1 MTGFAIAEYLIV
13 VLEVFLICDVSA
25 RGLKPEM
32 VERKESLIYLC
43 ASVGMNVFF
52 RCLGKAGVSA
62 AEIFIF
68 KSGILALLLWAV
80 RRVSVWRAFLV
91 FGCFQVLEEL
101 SRTWIVLLFCNRS
114 RVCRRWDGQH
124 TGIEYQQDHGL
135 YSGIEDL

>member
-101 SRTWIVLLFCNRS
+101 SRTWIVLHRS

>member
-1 MTGFAIAEYLIV
+1 M

-80 RRVSVWRAFLV
+80 RRVSIWRAFLV
-91 FGCFQVLEEL
+91 FGSGTGGTESHLDCTAVLY
-101 SRTWIVLLFCNRS
+101 RS

-124 TGIEYQQDHGL
+124 TGIEYQQDHAL
-135 YSGIEDL
+135 YSSIEDL

>member
-32 VERKESLIYLC
+32 VERKESLIYLS
-43 ASVGMNVFF
+43 ASVGMNV
-52 RCLGKAGVSA
+52 
-62 AEIFIF
+62 I
-68 KSGILALLLWAV
+68 
-80 RRVSVWRAFLV
+80 VSVGSKKSFHLAGISGVWLFSGTGGTGSHLDCTA
-91 FGCFQVLEEL
+91 VLH
-101 SRTWIVLLFCNRS
+101 RS

>member
-1 MTGFAIAEYLIV
+1 MTDFAIAEYLIV

-80 RRVSVWRAFLV
+80 RRVSIWRAFLV
-91 FGCFQVLEEL
+91 FGCFQVLEDHYPEN
-101 SRTWIVLLFCNRS
+101 VPLLLCSHPLFFYHLNCQYLHS
-114 RVCRRWDGQH
+114 
-124 TGIEYQQDHGL
+124 QDLL
-135 YSGIEDL
+135 YLHFLPD